1 LRKTRQIDQLTL
13 AINQLLNRGR
23 AQGYLL
29 YDEIW
34 EALPES
40 ALDQPGEVED
50 LYTRLGDEGVVVL
63 DRPQL
68 FQNQYAETAEEL
80 LEAKEAAETE
90 TVAVAEDDQ
99 GSDPVRLYLQEMGAV
114 PLLDR
119 AGEVVLAGQ
128 LERGQAQVFL
138 ALADNPPLLAQLLR
152 LHETDPPDLD
162 GAVEALDGIA
172 DRLDPK
178 PKARIEKVLAAFRR
192 IAAIGLELA
201 EVQAQV
207 DELAEDDEG
216 RPSLERDVDRVM
228 ARLSKEIRTV
238 DPAGQLR
245 NRLLAIMD
253 AVWRPVSRASQEA
266 RQADR
271 KVREATGTPQGPKP
285 AAKAGGKTAGKVGAR
300 SASGR
305 GAAKGGRG
313 KGATRAVAKAP
324 AARTAKAPARAAVSQ
339 HLLELY
345 KKRRDEKRKELARLE
360 GLLGVR
366 FKDFART
373 VEFVRAGET
382 QCEIA
387 KERLIRANLRLV
399 VSIAKKYTYRGM
411 QLLDLVQE
419 GNIGLMRAVEK
430 FEYRRGYKFSTY
442 ATWWIRQAIT
452 RAIAD
457 HSRTIRIPV
466 HMLETL
472 NKLRRTTTALVQDL
486 GREPTPEEIGER
498 MDLPPAKV
506 REIQK
511 IVQQPISLDTPIGE
525 DGDSYLGDILEDRQ
539 AESPLSTFLSADLRR
554 ETMEVLRTLTPR
566 EESVLRMRFG
576 MAEDGELTLEE
587 VGRSFNVTRERV
599 RQIESEAL
607 RKLRRSGRA
616 SRLRPLL
623 EIVE

>member
-1 LRKTRQIDQLTL
+1 MRKTRQIDQVAI
-13 AINQLLNRGR
+13 AINQLLVRGR

-50 LYTRLGDEGVVVL
+50 LYTRLGDEGVVVV

-68 FQNQYAETAEEL
+68 FQNQYRDGEEEL
-80 LEAKEAAETE
+80 EVKDATETE
-90 TVAVAEDDQ
+90 VVVATDDDT

-128 LERGQAQVFL
+128 LELGQGQVFL
-138 ALADNPPLLAQLLR
+138 ALADNPQLLGQLLR
-152 LHETDPPDLD
+152 LHEADPPELER
-162 GAVEALDGIA
+162 AIELLDGIE
-172 DRLDPK
+172 DRLEAK
-178 PKARIEKVLAAFRR
+178 PRARIEKALVAFRR
-192 IAAIGLELA
+192 ITQVGEELA
-201 EVQAQV
+201 ELQAQLNALPAGHARRATL
-207 DELAEDDEG
+207 D
-216 RPSLERDVDRVM
+216 RDVDRVM

-245 NRLLAIMD
+245 NRILAILD
-253 AVWRPVSRASQEA
+253 AVWRRVSRAHQEA

-271 KVREATGTPQGPKP
+271 KLREATASVKP
-285 AAKAGGKTAGKVGAR
+285 VRATAARPAAKVAKVAKGAKAKGMKAAAAKKAAGKTGARSAIKAAAKAG
-300 SASGR
+300 
-305 GAAKGGRG
+305 
-313 KGATRAVAKAP
+313 
-324 AARTAKAPARAAVSQ
+324 VSQ
-339 HLLELY
+339 HLLDLY
-345 KKRRDEKRKELARLE
+345 KKRRDEKKRELARLE
-360 GLLGVR
+360 KLLGVR
-366 FKDFART
+366 FKDFSTT
-373 VEFVRAGET
+373 VELVRAGET
-382 QCEIA
+382 RCEAA

-498 MDLPPAKV
+498 MDLPTAKV

-525 DGDSYLGDILEDRQ
+525 DGDSYLGDILEDKQ

-566 EESVLRMRFG
+566 EENVLRMRFG

-623 EIVE
+623 EIVD

>member
-1 LRKTRQIDQLTL
+1 MTQRKLRPQDVLQN
-13 AINQLLNRGR
+13 AIRQLLERGQG
-23 AQGYLL
+23 QGYLL
-29 YDEIW
+29 YDEIYD
-34 EALPES
+34 ALPES
-40 ALDQPGEVED
+40 VLDQPGELED
-50 LYTRLGDEGVVVL
+50 LYARFADEGVVVI
-63 DRPQL
+63 DRPQA
-68 FQNQYAETAEEL
+68 YHTPHVEEAEPDLAT
-80 LEAKEAAETE
+80 KEAEVEVHA
-90 TVAVAEDDQ
+90 ADDDV

-119 AGEVVLAGQ
+119 SGEVVLAQQ
-128 LERGQAQVFL
+128 LERGQAEVFL
-138 ALADNPPLLAQLLR
+138 ALADSEVLLGQLLR
-152 LHETDPPDLD
+152 LHESGMED
-162 GAVEALDGIA
+162 VERAFQELPGVA
-172 DRLDPK
+172 DRLDQK
-178 PKARIEKVLAAFRR
+178 RRNRVDKALAVFRKVAV
-192 IAAIGLELA
+192 IGAELA
-201 EVQAQV
+201 VVREELEAT
-207 DELAEDDEG
+207 DENDREHG
-216 RPSLERDVDRVM
+216 KLERDADRVM
-228 ARLSKEIRTV
+228 ARLSAEIRSI
-238 DPAGQLR
+238 DPAGQVR
-245 NRLLAIMD
+245 NRLLGILD
-253 AVWRPVSRASQEA
+253 ALHRPLS
-266 RQADR
+266 
-271 KVREATGTPQGPKP
+271 
-285 AAKAGGKTAGKVGAR
+285 
-300 SASGR
+300 R
-305 GAAKGGRG
+305 GAQE
-313 KGATRAVAKAP
+313 VKAHE
-324 AARTAKAPARAAVSQ
+324 RKMRSTKSD
-339 HLLELY
+339 HLRELY
-345 KKRRDEKRKELARLE
+345 KKRAAARRSELKALEKQSGLNWRELEKAM
-360 GLLGVR
+360 VR
-366 FKDFART
+366 IRG
-373 VEFVRAGET
+373 GEAE
-382 QCEIA
+382 CEAA

-430 FEYRRGYKFSTY
+430 FEFRRGYKFSTY

-498 MDLPPAKV
+498 MDLPPSKV

-525 DGDSYLGDILEDRQ
+525 DGDSYLGDILPDQQ
-539 AESPLSTFLSADLRR
+539 AESPLSTFLAADLRR

-623 EIVE
+623 EIVD